1 LLGILCG
8 SIDIVLICF
17 PVREEKRREEE
28 TRRREEETRRRE
40 EEHSGGGEPRRLQS
54 RLCVCVC
61 ERERERY
68 DNRKQLNRQ
77 KRTAATT
84 SCIYV
89 WRTCGS
95 LRLPIL
101 LVIISFPWTFLQSH
115 GIFFAAT
122 QREELLVLVL

>member
-17 PVREEKRREEE
+17 PVREEK
-28 TRRREEETRRRE
+28 RREEETRRRE

-89 WRTCGS
+89 WRTCGKKNLS
-95 LRLPIL
+95 N
-101 LVIISFPWTFLQSH
+101 
-115 GIFFAAT
+115 
-122 QREELLVLVL
+122 